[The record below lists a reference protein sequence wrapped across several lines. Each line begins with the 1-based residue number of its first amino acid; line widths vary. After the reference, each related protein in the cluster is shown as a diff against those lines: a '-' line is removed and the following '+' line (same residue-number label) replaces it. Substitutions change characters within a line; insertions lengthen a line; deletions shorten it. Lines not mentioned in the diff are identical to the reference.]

1 MFLSLLSFIGLHR
14 EKNTSCAVSV
24 FLDLKGKATFEAHFH
39 VFLTASYTYLWYPLV
54 MNYNYL
60 NQSFFLLSYSF
71 YAQNDLWYYIPP
83 KTPCLKLAVLAYFLL
98 SRLPIQQFHHI
109 VFQKVHVFY
118 IIMYLKEVCLK
129 LIGSAMYK
137 DGSHAT
143 NCHIGIISRLIS
155 LPWGHCVVSFFI
167 SIFWK
172 YGRATIKSRQVVL
185 KVAFPFNIQPQS
197 MYIDV

>member
-1 MFLSLLSFIGLHR
+1 MFVSLLSFIGLHR

-54 MNYNYL
+54 MIYNYL

-98 SRLPIQQFHHI
+98 SSPSYTTVPPHSFSKGASVLHHYVSEGSVSAI
-109 VFQKVHVFY
+109 DRKCHV
-118 IIMYLKEVCLK
+118 
-129 LIGSAMYK
+129 
-137 DGSHAT
+137 
-143 NCHIGIISRLIS
+143 
-155 LPWGHCVVSFFI
+155 
-167 SIFWK
+167 
-172 YGRATIKSRQVVL
+172 
-185 KVAFPFNIQPQS
+185 
-197 MYIDV
+197 